1 MQCSCEPLW
10 AAFISLV
17 QTSQACRLHFLGSV
31 WQLHERNEGTRP
43 SFILASSFTHET
55 CSDFRRYAL
64 ITSYLSPEVVIP
76 KDKET
81 SLERVLPLCA
91 NYAISSSSAV
101 FYFPEVLVTLKQ
113 VLSVGGTVC

>member
-1 MQCSCEPLW
+1 MGSIYKSCPNLPGLSI
-10 AAFISLV
+10 A
-17 QTSQACRLHFLGSV
+17 FLGSV

-81 SLERVLPLCA
+81 RLERVLPLCA